1 MNSTERFLLHN
12 ATVATAEA
20 VRTGSVSVCRDRID
34 EVWYPDEDGNIEICG
49 KTVPY
54 AMLRG
59 EYLRLHPDAAVME
72 VDGKVLM
79 AGGIDAH
86 VHFREPGM
94 TAKADIGTESRAA
107 VHGGVT
113 SFIDMPNTN
122 PPTVSAERLADKL
135 RLAEGRAYANFGFH
149 IGATNSNF
157 EEIAALAE
165 GRASAISPEDF
176 AGIKVFMGSSTGNML
191 VDDVS
196 SLGNIFSIRTRPV
209 LVHCEDETL
218 IREGLAEAA
227 EKYGDDIPFS
237 MHETIRSRKA
247 CIRSSARALELAMEH
262 GTRLHLLHISTAE
275 EVRMA
280 EAARNTSGNITT
292 ETSVNYLWFSDKDY
306 ERLGSRIKCNPS
318 IKTES
323 DRAALR
329 QALKEGLID
338 TIGTDH
344 APHLLEEKER
354 KYTGAPSGMP
364 SIQFSLP
371 VLITVAQE
379 EDIPL
384 SRIASVFSEKAA
396 EMFGIMD
403 RGCIRKG
410 YYADIVIADP
420 DKEFTVTGDSIQ
432 SRCGWSPYEGYRLKG
447 AICDVFV
454 NGRHVIAG
462 GVATE
467 EGPAGK
473 KLIFNTGG
481 RHDE

>member
-1 MNSTERFLLHN
+1 MNRTERFLLHN
-12 ATVATAEA
+12 ATIATADA
-20 VRTGSVSVCRDRID
+20 VCTGSVSVCGDRIE
-34 EVWYPDEDGNIEICG
+34 EVWYPGEDGCIGPAG
-49 KTVPY
+49 KSIPY
-54 AMLRG
+54 DMLCR
-59 EYLRLHPDAAVME
+59 EYISMYPDATVMD
-72 VDGKVLM
+72 VNGKILM

-94 TAKADIGTESRAA
+94 TAKADIETESRAA
-107 VHGGVT
+107 IHGGVT

-122 PPTVSAERLADKL
+122 PPTVSGERLAEKL
-135 RLAEGRAYANFGFH
+135 RLARGRAHANFGFH
-149 IGATNSNF
+149 IGATNSNYD
-157 EEIAALAE
+157 EIAELDG
-165 GRASAISPEDF
+165 GRSPVASREDF

-191 VDDVS
+191 VDDES
-196 SLGNIFSIRTRPV
+196 SLEKIFRIRTRPV
-209 LVHCEDETL
+209 LVHCEDEGL

-247 CIRSSARALELAMEH
+247 CIRSSARALELAMKY

-275 EVRMA
+275 EIKMA
-280 EAARNTSGNITT
+280 EAARNISDKITT

-306 ERLGSRIKCNPS
+306 EKLGSRMKCNPS
-318 IKTES
+318 IKTEA
-323 DRAALR
+323 DRSALR
-329 QALKEGLID
+329 KALKDGLID
-338 TIGTDH
+338 TVGTDH
-344 APHLLEEKER
+344 APHLPEEKER

-371 VLITVAQE
+371 ILITVALE

-396 EMFGIMD
+396 DMFGIID
-403 RGCIRKG
+403 RGRIRKG

-420 DKEFTVTGDSIQ
+420 DREFTVTGESIE

-447 AICDVFV
+447 AISDVFV

-462 GVATE
+462 GRAAG
-467 EGPAGK
+467 EGPAGER
-473 KLIFNTGG
+473 LIFKTG
-481 RHDE
+481 E